1 MKKLLD
7 KIGHRG
13 IALGAIF
20 ILSALFYILPI
31 STNLELSLYDFRLS
45 LLRGGEIKNNIFVA
59 AIDQQSLD
67 ELGGFPWKRSRYAEF
82 LKTLKKKRPKMVV
95 FDILFQEPKPEDEE
109 LARAVE
115 DSGFPVVFPYNYVTV
130 GQLYAGEQYKKAD
143 VTEKLKKSAAATGFI
158 DISPDPDRVMRRI
171 QLAIK
176 YEGKYEPSMDLAA
189 FALWKGVKPE
199 DIRYEKNR
207 IIVGDSV
214 IPTDDNY
221 YMLIDYYI
229 PEQSGSFKQSFPVQ
243 SFSKYLSPDNTADLN
258 DVILLVGIGTIGMQD
273 DFRVPNNPNMYGSV
287 IHANVLNTLMRE
299 SYIRTLPEYWNLLV
313 ILAIILVYGLVL
325 SRTANVKKLILA
337 SVFLFVGYS
346 ILNFFLFK
354 MGVWLDWVQPVF
366 VIFSGTLV
374 VSIMQFFRTHKIFGQ
389 FVAKEVVDKMV
400 ESDKFTEMGGV
411 EKEVSILFSDIRGY
425 TTLSEKMSPSA
436 VMNMLNEYHAEMV
449 KIFQNHYGRV
459 FDYQGDAQMVVFGA
473 PVERDDHAL
482 CACKAALDMEI
493 ALEKLREKWKLEN
506 RELFEI
512 GVGIC
517 TGVVAIGLVGAEGH
531 KQYSAIGDSTNV
543 AARLQGKSKELNAPI
558 IISEKTNEYVKD
570 ILKTRSL
577 GETELKGKSKP
588 MEVFTVLVEEEKSI

>member
-1 MKKLLD
+1 MKKFID

-13 IALGAIF
+13 IALGAILVLSF
-20 ILSALFYILPI
+20 IFYILPI
-31 STNLELSLYDFRLS
+31 STNLELALYDFRLT

-67 ELGGFPWKRSRYAEF
+67 DLGGFPWKRSRYAEF
-82 LKTLKKKRPKMVV
+82 INTLKKKRPKLLV
-95 FDILFQEPKPEDEE
+95 FDILFQEPKPEDDE
-109 LARAVE
+109 LALAVK
-115 DSGFPVVFPYNYVTV
+115 DAGFPVIFPYNYVTV

-143 VTEKLKKSAAATGFI
+143 VTEKLGKVAAATGFI

-171 QLAIK
+171 QLAMK

-189 FALWKGVKPE
+189 FALWKGVNPSRIK
-199 DIRYEKNR
+199 YEKNK

-229 PEQSGSFKQSFPVQ
+229 PEQSGSYKQSFPVQ

-258 DVILLVGIGTIGMQD
+258 DVILIVGIGTIGMQD
-273 DFRVPNNPNMYGSV
+273 DFKVPQNPNMYGSE
-287 IHANVLNTLMRE
+287 IHANVINTLMRE
-299 SYIRTLPEYWNLLV
+299 SYIRDIPDYWNFLIVLV
-313 ILAIILVYGLVL
+313 VALIFGVIL
-325 SRTANVKKLILA
+325 SRTSNVKKLILA
-337 SVFLFVGYS
+337 SVFLFVGWT

-354 MGVWLDWVQPVF
+354 LGYWLDWVQPMF

-473 PVERDDHAL
+473 PVEREDHAL
-482 CACKAALDMEI
+482 LACKAALDMEI
-493 ALEKLREKWKLEN
+493 ALDKLREKWKLEN

-558 IISEKTNEYVKD
+558 IISGKTNDYVKG

-588 MEVFTVLVEEEKSI
+588 MEVFTVLIEKEKSI